1 MHSSCVLLSC
11 VLLCACAPREIGRL
25 LEARTT
31 DAREALRRQAAAVD
45 AVRAR
50 LSEQLNKRNGEL
62 HAMTL
67 KVRGSVAVHIM
78 PGGGCLTYACSARSC
93 KRWQTAAHVTARPQS
108 ARWSG

>member
-1 MHSSCVLLSC
+1 
-11 VLLCACAPREIGRL
+11 L

-67 KVRGSVAVHIM
+67 KVRGSVAVHAL
-78 PGGGCLTYACSARSC
+78 PE
-93 KRWQTAAHVTARPQS
+93 AAV
-108 ARWSG
+108 

>member
-1 MHSSCVLLSC
+1 M
-11 VLLCACAPREIGRL
+11 

-78 PGGGCLTYACSARSC
+78 P
-93 KRWQTAAHVTARPQS
+93 
-108 ARWSG
+108 